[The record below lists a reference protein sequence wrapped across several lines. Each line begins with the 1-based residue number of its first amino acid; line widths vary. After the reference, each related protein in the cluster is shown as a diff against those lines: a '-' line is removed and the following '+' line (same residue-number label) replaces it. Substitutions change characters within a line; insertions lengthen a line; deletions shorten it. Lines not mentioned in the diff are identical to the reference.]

1 VALILRRHRRS
12 TFRYEEEGTL
22 VAVFVDDDGNKW
34 FELESVVRFAARLA
48 LEGRSATANASSG
61 RQKSAPP
68 APVASRLQPGDYD
81 PSPVR
86 SRAKTLGETP
96 PPADKAP
103 PLAAQQRS
111 SPKGNEK
118 PLPPS
123 VQGATAVRPTT
134 AIDPTWFDDDFPA
147 FKATGG
153 AGRGGSK

>member
-1 VALILRRHRRS
+1 VALILRRDRRS

-34 FELESVVRFAARLA
+34 FELESVVRLAARLA
-48 LEGRSATANASSG
+48 LEGRSANASSG

-68 APVASRLQPGDYD
+68 TPVASRLQAGDYD
-81 PSPVR
+81 PSPLR
-86 SRAKTLGETP
+86 SRAKPLRETP
-96 PPADKAP
+96 SPADKAP
-103 PLAAQQRS
+103 PPAAQQRS

-134 AIDPTWFDDDFPA
+134 AIDPTWFNDDFPD

-153 AGRGGSK
+153 GRGGSK